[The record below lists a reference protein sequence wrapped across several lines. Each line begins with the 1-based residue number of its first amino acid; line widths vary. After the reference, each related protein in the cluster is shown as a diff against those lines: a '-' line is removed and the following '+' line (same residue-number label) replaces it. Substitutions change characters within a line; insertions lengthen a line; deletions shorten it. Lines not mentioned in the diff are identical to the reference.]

1 MTLFLLACAGLVLLS
16 SVFYLFPRV
25 RSGAAEA
32 DLDRANLEWFRQR
45 EAELAGDENSALQED
60 ARIRLLEDQSPY
72 EEQQRPPAQSFPVWL
87 LLPSVALLAGAL
99 YYVLGAAPD
108 VLITQRL
115 QTMQENTAPAQMRA
129 LIHDVEARSAQR
141 PDNLHYLALLGR
153 YYMGEEDYQQA
164 TQTYDALVAV
174 VPEDAQALAYAA
186 QAEYLAAGRTL
197 GDRARLRAEQ
207 ALAADPRQRTALGL
221 LGMAS
226 FEQQQYRAAVEYWQR
241 LQAMEPADSESGQMI
256 AQVIETA
263 RQRLAQQDPGAEPVA
278 ATGTT
283 AAPIASTADP
293 ATAEATTTTTT
304 AATAGTG
311 VTVRVTAP
319 PDAAIAATDTVFILA
334 RNAESDSRMP
344 IAVQRLTGAQLPVT
358 LRLDDSNS
366 MAGQKLSQTASV
378 IVAVQVSADG
388 RPGAANASW
397 MAEVGPVAPSNDD
410 TALEIV
416 LHPNSK

>member
-1 MTLFLLACAGLVLLS
+1 MTIFLLACAGLVLLS
-16 SVFYLFPRV
+16 SVFYLFPRL
-25 RSGAAEA
+25 RPGAAEA

-45 EAELAGDENSALQED
+45 EAELAGDDNSALQED
-60 ARIRLLEDQSPY
+60 ARIRLLEDQRQR
-72 EEQQRPPAQSFPVWL
+72 EERQKTLSQSFPVWL
-87 LLPSVALLAGAL
+87 LLPFVALLASGL

-115 QTMQENTAPAQMRA
+115 HAMQEDTTPAQMRD

-153 YYMGEEDYQQA
+153 FYMGEEDYQQA
-164 TQTYDALVAV
+164 AQTYDALVAV
-174 VPEDAQALAYAA
+174 VPGDAQALAYAA

-197 GDRARLRAEQ
+197 SDRARLRAEQ
-207 ALAADPRQRTALGL
+207 ALAADPHQRTALGL

-241 LQAMEPADSESGQMI
+241 LQAMEPPESESGQMI

-263 RQRLAQQDPGAEPVA
+263 RQRLAEQDPGAEPVA
-278 ATGTT
+278 AAGATAEPTGTT
-283 AAPIASTADP
+283 TAS
-293 ATAEATTTTTT
+293 
-304 AATAGTG
+304 AATATTAITAGVG

-319 PDAAIAATDTVFILA
+319 EDATIAATDTVFILA

-388 RPGAANASW
+388 RPGADNASW
-397 MAEVGPVAPSNDD
+397 VGEVGPVVPSDD
-410 TALEIV
+410 DKALEIM